1 VLAVLVLCNIRCTL
15 SVDGAVLC
23 NFSCS
28 LIVGGA
34 GFV

>member
-15 SVDGAVLC
+15 SVGGAVLC
-23 NFSCS
+23 NFSCT